1 MKTNLRIVAI
11 TLSLGLA
18 LPALAQL
25 DLGDSIKDASSGIGT
40 TKITKDPAAGKSDEK
55 GEKRAKGPTE
65 ITATEASF
73 DQKASIGVFTT
84 DVIVKDPEFD
94 MTCKKLTV
102 YIKKPPEK
110 LSAGGGGQN
119 PAPIGAKPDPERAKP
134 EETKKS
140 ESGLE
145 KSIAEGDVVIT
156 QEKPGEGGKMSK
168 FIAKGDKA
176 IYEAATGN
184 LTLYGS
190 PEIIQ
195 SLGGAMAKK
204 MKAIEDGCIMIL
216 NRDGRIDTRN
226 GRATTTIM
234 DGSGFDAAKEQ

>member
-1 MKTNLRIVAI
+1 MKTNLCIVALI
-11 TLSLGLA
+11 VSLGFA
-18 LPALAQL
+18 APAMAQL
-25 DLGDSIKDASSGIGT
+25 DLGDSSIKDISSGLGT
-40 TKITKDPAAGKSDEK
+40 TKITKNADTAKGEK
-55 GEKRAKGPTE
+55 GEPRAKGPTE

-102 YIKKPPEK
+102 YLKKPAAKVAKENG
-110 LSAGGGGQN
+110 SQN
-119 PAPIGAKPDPERAKP
+119 PAPIGAKPDPEKAKP
-134 EETKKS
+134 EAKKS

-145 KSIAEGDVVIT
+145 KSIAEGDVVII
-156 QEKPGEGGKMSK
+156 QEKPGDDGKMSK

-216 NRDGRIDTRN
+216 NRDGRIDTKN

-234 DGSGFDAAKEQ
+234 DGSGLDGTKDQ